1 MALKTKSILAPI
13 EKTDG
18 TRISVM
24 NRHTLNDGITPDERI
39 RKDLYDKHMAALAP
53 SNKLIGDYYKRGLPW
68 NEYEKRFKEEIK
80 KEQPSKI
87 LKDIASKALKED
99 ITLLCIEESPEFCHR
114 RLLAEECRECEPN
127 LEIKI
132 K

>member
-1 MALKTKSILAPI
+1 MSLKTKSILAPI
-13 EKTDG
+13 EETDG

-39 RKDLYDKHMAALAP
+39 KQEFYHEHQTALAP

-80 KEQPSKI
+80 KDEPFKI
-87 LKDIASKALKED
+87 LTEIASKALKED

-114 RLLAEECRECEPN
+114 RLLAEECKECEPN

-132 K
+132 R